1 MANMVNADLNAI
13 SVTKKSWADQFN
25 EAMNVNGG
33 DIEAA
38 SQTDYVMHFL
48 AFPWK
53 VAFAFVPPPH
63 YWGGWLCFSVSLL
76 FIGMLTAV
84 VGDAAAI
91 FGCLIGLKDAVT
103 SIS

>member
-13 SVTKKSWADQFN
+13 SVVRKTYSDQFY

-33 DIEAA
+33 EIDDAKPL
-38 SQTDYVMHFL
+38 DYIMHFL

-53 VAFAFVPPPH
+53 VLFAFIPPPH
-63 YWGGWLCFSVSLL
+63 YWGGWLCFFVSLGV
-76 FIGMLTAV
+76 IGVMTAV

-103 SIS
+103 SIT